1 MCNELA
7 ARSSFIY
14 GRRLVGQGTSQPTNG
29 QTPATTINN
38 TYQYQQTQEYRM
50 AEQRMK
56 SYEMIPDRIKK
67 RYLEFYDEL
76 YHPERSAID
85 LKTKELIAI
94 AASVVSDCKGCFR
107 GHVLKAVR
115 AGASREEVGEAIAIA
130 IAISGAAIVDRTDV
144 ANEEFDLV
152 RKLWENGAKNEE
164 VDETTP

>member
-1 MCNELA
+1 
-7 ARSSFIY
+7 
-14 GRRLVGQGTSQPTNG
+14 
-29 QTPATTINN
+29 
-38 TYQYQQTQEYRM
+38 M

-56 SYEMIPDRIKK
+56 SYEMIPERIKK

-94 AASVVSDCKGCFR
+94 AASVVADCKGCFR

-115 AGASREEVGEAIAIA
+115 AGATREEVGEAIAIA

-152 RKLWENGAKNEE
+152 RKLWENGDKNLE
-164 VDETTP
+164 DAGETTP